1 MSGSS
6 RFTKPGSWLSRS
18 QTSLPNMTLLLDQI
32 RASNARL
39 TEATTPRTAVFVG
52 ATDGIG
58 KRALL
63 DLVSTG
69 FPLKAYIIGRHEAR
83 DQLLLEE
90 LHTVNKNAELI
101 YLEGQVSLMSEVKR
115 LTDVILG
122 KEQAIDLLY
131 HSAGFLPFQGH
142 QETTEG
148 FELSFAVAHYSR
160 FAFISRLLPKLQA
173 AVKTGPGHYRPRV
186 ISILAAGYESADL
199 FLNDLTLKEP
209 GRFSIP
215 AYARHVATMVTISMK
230 RFAEQS
236 ENQSIV
242 FVHAHPGRVATEL
255 LKKSWGDKWDP
266 SAPPAAAPSAGN
278 FDRFTLEEAGQKA
291 LYLMTSAEYGG
302 TGVGISKERS
312 AASTLTHQTG
322 GSLFSVN
329 DKMEYLQQDSLLSAL
344 EAGGAVEAIWHHS
357 EETLAPW
364 F

>member
-1 MSGSS
+1 MANHSS
-6 RFTKPGSWLSRS
+6 
-18 QTSLPNMTLLLDQI
+18 
-32 RASNARL
+32 
-39 TEATTPRTAVFVG
+39 
-52 ATDGIG
+52 
-58 KRALL
+58 
-63 DLVSTG
+63 
-69 FPLKAYIIGRHEAR
+69 
-83 DQLLLEE
+83 
-90 LHTVNKNAELI
+90 
-101 YLEGQVSLMSEVKR
+101 
-115 LTDVILG
+115 
-122 KEQAIDLLY
+122 
-131 HSAGFLPFQGH
+131 
-142 QETTEG
+142 ETTER

-173 AVKTGPGHYRPRV
+173 AVRTGPGHYRPRV

-209 GRFSIP
+209 GHFSIP

-230 RFAEQS
+230 SFAEQP
-236 ENQSIV
+236 ENQNIV

-278 FDRFTLEEAGQKA
+278 LNRFTLEEAGQKA

-302 TGVGISKERS
+302 TGVEISKERS

-357 EETLAPW
+357 KETLASW